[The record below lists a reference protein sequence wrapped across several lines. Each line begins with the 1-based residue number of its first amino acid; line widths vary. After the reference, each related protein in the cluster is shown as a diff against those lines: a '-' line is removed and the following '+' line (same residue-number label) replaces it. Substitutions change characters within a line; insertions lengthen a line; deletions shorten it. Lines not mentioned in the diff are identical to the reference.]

1 MFSVNAVESS
11 ANNFA
16 AFKAKAIQLNGTA
29 SSSGTSSSTST
40 STGTQPT
47 QTKSGGSMKM
57 SDRGAGVAVGL
68 VGVVV
73 GVLLA

>member
-1 MFSVNAVESS
+1 MVFSVNAVESS
-11 ANNFA
+11 ANTFA

-29 SSSGTSSSTST
+29 SSSTTSTST
-40 STGTQPT
+40 STSAQATATQ
-47 QTKSGGSMKM
+47 SGGAMKM
-57 SDRGAGVAVGL
+57 SNRGFVVGV

>member
-1 MFSVNAVESS
+1 MVFSVNAVESS

-40 STGTQPT
+40 GAQPT
-47 QTKSGGSMKM
+47 QTQSGGSMKM

-73 GVLLA
+73 GALLA

>member
-16 AFKAKAIQLNGTA
+16 AFKAKAIQINGTA
-29 SSSGTSSSTST
+29 SSSTST
-40 STGTQPT
+40 STSTSTGAQPT
-47 QTKSGGSMKM
+47 QTRSGAMKM
-57 SDRGAGVAVGL
+57 SDRGAGVVVGL
-68 VGVVV
+68 LGVVV